1 MARFGSVIT
10 AMVTPFTADGELD
23 YEGAAELARWLVA
36 QGNDAL
42 VLSGTTGEAA
52 CLTDEEQIALW
63 RAVRAAVN
71 VPLIAGSGTNDTRH
85 AAELTS
91 AAAGA
96 GMDAVLIVTPY
107 YNRPSQAGIE
117 AHFHYVCAATELPAI
132 MYDIPVRTGRKIGTD
147 LIVRMAKEI
156 PNVVGL
162 KDAAGD
168 PGATSRVIAEA
179 PEGFEVFSGD
189 DSLTLPLLA
198 VGAVGVI
205 GVATHWAAP
214 VMTQMI
220 SAFQSG
226 DIVRAQQLNE
236 RMIESYEFETGDLNP
251 NPVPTKAMILK
262 NAHLKCIA
270 GCTRESRRNEAQIEV
285 EGKKTRHVG
294 EGAGC
299 ARFTGNACIGH
310 LPRRSG

>member
-1 MARFGSVIT
+1 MSRFGSVIT

-23 YEGAAELARWLVA
+23 HEGAAELARWLVA

-63 RAVRAAVN
+63 HTVRAAVD

-91 AAAGA
+91 AASGA

-117 AHFHYVCAATELPAI
+117 AHFQHVCAATELPVI
-132 MYDIPVRTGRKIGTD
+132 VYDIPVRTGRKIGSD
-147 LIVRMAKEI
+147 LILRMANEI

-168 PGATSRVIAEA
+168 PGATARLIADA

-189 DSLTLPLLA
+189 DPLTLSLLA

-214 VMTQMI
+214 VMSEMI
-220 SAFQSG
+220 AAFQAG
-226 DIVRAQQLNE
+226 DIVRARELNA

-251 NPVPTKAMILK
+251 NPVPTKAMLRAIGQP
-262 NAHLKCIA
+262 A
-270 GCTRESRRNEAQIEV
+270 GPCRPPMGFGPADLEERALGVHRRLYA
-285 EGKKTRHVG
+285 
-294 EGAGC
+294 
-299 ARFTGNACIGH
+299 
-310 LPRRSG
+310 

>member
-23 YEGAAELARWLVA
+23 HEGAAELARWLVE

-63 RAVRAAVN
+63 HTVRGAVD

-85 AAELTS
+85 AAELTA

-117 AHFHYVCAATELPAI
+117 AHFHHVCAATELPVI
-132 MYDIPVRTGRKIGTD
+132 VYDIPVRTGRKISTD
-147 LIVRMAKEI
+147 LILRMAREI

-168 PGATSRVIAEA
+168 PGATARVIADS
-179 PEGFEVFSGD
+179 PEGFEVLSGD
-189 DSLTLPLLA
+189 DALTLPLLA

-214 VMTQMI
+214 VMVQMI
-220 SAFQSG
+220 EAFNAG
-226 DIVRAQQLNE
+226 DRERARQLNA

-251 NPVPTKAMILK
+251 NPVPTKAMLR
-262 NAHLKCIA
+262 ALGRPA
-270 GCTRESRRNEAQIEV
+270 GPCRPPMGFGPEDLEERALAVHRRLYA
-285 EGKKTRHVG
+285 
-294 EGAGC
+294 
-299 ARFTGNACIGH
+299 
-310 LPRRSG
+310 

>member
-1 MARFGSVIT
+1 MTHMARFGSVIT

-23 YEGAAELARWLVA
+23 HEGAAELARWLVE

-63 RAVRAAVN
+63 HTVRGAVD

-85 AAELTS
+85 AAELTA

-117 AHFHYVCAATELPAI
+117 AHFHHVCAATELPVI
-132 MYDIPVRTGRKIGTD
+132 VYDIPVRSGRKISTD
-147 LIVRMAKEI
+147 LILRMAREI

-168 PGATSRVIAEA
+168 PAATARVIADS
-179 PEGFEVFSGD
+179 PEGFEILSGD
-189 DSLTLPLLA
+189 DALTLPLLA

-214 VMTQMI
+214 VMVQMI
-220 SAFQSG
+220 EAFNAG
-226 DIVRAQQLNE
+226 DRERARQLNA

-251 NPVPTKAMILK
+251 NPVPTKAMLR
-262 NAHLKCIA
+262 ALGRPA
-270 GCTRESRRNEAQIEV
+270 GPCRPPMGFGPEDLEERALAVHRRLYA
-285 EGKKTRHVG
+285 
-294 EGAGC
+294 
-299 ARFTGNACIGH
+299 
-310 LPRRSG
+310 

>member
-1 MARFGSVIT
+1 MSRFGSVIT

-23 YEGAAELARWLVA
+23 HEGAAELARWLVA

-63 RAVRAAVN
+63 RTVRAAVD

-117 AHFHYVCAATELPAI
+117 AHFRHVCAATELPVI
-132 MYDIPVRTGRKIGTD
+132 VYDIPVRTGRKIGSD
-147 LIVRMAKEI
+147 LILRMANEI

-168 PGATSRVIAEA
+168 PGATARLIADA
-179 PEGFEVFSGD
+179 PDGFEVFSGD
-189 DSLTLPLLA
+189 DPLTLSLLA

-214 VMTQMI
+214 VMAQMI
-220 SAFQSG
+220 RAFQDG
-226 DIVRAQQLNE
+226 DIARAQQLNA
-236 RMIESYEFETGDLNP
+236 RMIESYDFETGDLNP
-251 NPVPTKAMILK
+251 NPVPTKAMLRAIGQP
-262 NAHLKCIA
+262 A
-270 GCTRESRRNEAQIEV
+270 GPCRPPMGFGPDDLEERALAVHRRLYA
-285 EGKKTRHVG
+285 
-294 EGAGC
+294 
-299 ARFTGNACIGH
+299 
-310 LPRRSG
+310 

>member
-1 MARFGSVIT
+1 MSRFGSVIT

-23 YEGAAELARWLVA
+23 HEGAAELARWLVA

-63 RAVRAAVN
+63 HTVRAAVD

-91 AAAGA
+91 AASGA

-117 AHFHYVCAATELPAI
+117 AHFRHVCAATELPVI
-132 MYDIPVRTGRKIGTD
+132 VYDIPVRTGRKIGTD
-147 LIVRMAKEI
+147 LILRMANEI

-168 PGATSRVIAEA
+168 PGATARLIADA
-179 PEGFEVFSGD
+179 PDGFEVFSGD
-189 DSLTLPLLA
+189 DPLTLSLLA

-226 DIVRAQQLNE
+226 DIVRAQQLNA

-251 NPVPTKAMILK
+251 NPVPTKAMLRAIGQP
-262 NAHLKCIA
+262 A
-270 GCTRESRRNEAQIEV
+270 GPCRPPMGFGPDDLEARALDVHRRLYA
-285 EGKKTRHVG
+285 
-294 EGAGC
+294 
-299 ARFTGNACIGH
+299 
-310 LPRRSG
+310 

>member
-1 MARFGSVIT
+1 MSRFGSVIT

-23 YEGAAELARWLVA
+23 HEGAAELARWLVA

-63 RAVRAAVN
+63 RTVRAAVD

-117 AHFHYVCAATELPAI
+117 AHFRHVCAATELPAI
-132 MYDIPVRTGRKIGTD
+132 VYDIPVRTGRKIGSD
-147 LIVRMAKEI
+147 LILRMANEI

-168 PGATSRVIAEA
+168 PGATARLIADA
-179 PEGFEVFSGD
+179 PDGFEVFSGD
-189 DSLTLPLLA
+189 DPLTLSLLA

-214 VMTQMI
+214 VMAQMI
-220 SAFQSG
+220 RAFHEG
-226 DIVRAQQLNE
+226 DIARAQQLNA
-236 RMIESYEFETGDLNP
+236 RMIESYDFETGDLNP
-251 NPVPTKAMILK
+251 NPVPTKAMLRAIGQP
-262 NAHLKCIA
+262 A
-270 GCTRESRRNEAQIEV
+270 GPCRPPMGFGPDDLEERALAVHRRLYA
-285 EGKKTRHVG
+285 
-294 EGAGC
+294 
-299 ARFTGNACIGH
+299 
-310 LPRRSG
+310 

>member
-1 MARFGSVIT
+1 MAGCAGTVTPMSRFGSVIT
-10 AMVTPFTADGELD
+10 AMVTPFSADGELD
-23 YEGAAELARWLVA
+23 HEGAADLARWLVA

-63 RAVRAAVN
+63 RTVRSAVD

-91 AAAGA
+91 AAADA

-117 AHFHYVCAATELPAI
+117 AHFRYVCAATELPVI
-132 MYDIPVRTGRKIGTD
+132 VYDIPVRTGRKIGSD
-147 LIVRMAKEI
+147 LILRMANEI

-168 PGATSRVIAEA
+168 PGATARLIADA
-179 PEGFEVFSGD
+179 PDGFEVFSGD
-189 DSLTLPLLA
+189 DPLTLSLLA

-214 VMTQMI
+214 VMAQMI
-220 SAFQSG
+220 SAFQAG
-226 DIVRAQQLNE
+226 DIVRAQQLNA

-251 NPVPTKAMILK
+251 NPVPTKAMLRAIGQP
-262 NAHLKCIA
+262 A
-270 GCTRESRRNEAQIEV
+270 GPCRPPMGFGPDDLEERALAVHRRLYA
-285 EGKKTRHVG
+285 
-294 EGAGC
+294 
-299 ARFTGNACIGH
+299 
-310 LPRRSG
+310 

>member
-1 MARFGSVIT
+1 MSRFGSVIT

-23 YEGAAELARWLVA
+23 HEGAAELARWLVA

-52 CLTDEEQIALW
+52 CLTDDEQIALW
-63 RAVRAAVN
+63 RTVRAAVD

-85 AAELTS
+85 AAELTA

-117 AHFHYVCAATELPAI
+117 AHFHHVCGATELPVI
-132 MYDIPVRTGRKIGTD
+132 VYDIPVRTGRKIGSD
-147 LIVRMAKEI
+147 LILRMANEI

-168 PGATSRVIAEA
+168 PGATARLIADA
-179 PEGFEVFSGD
+179 PDGFEVFSGD
-189 DSLTLPLLA
+189 DPLTLSLLA

-214 VMTQMI
+214 VMAQMI
-220 SAFQSG
+220 SAFQAG
-226 DIVRAQQLNE
+226 DIARAQQLNA
-236 RMIESYEFETGDLNP
+236 RMIESYDFETGDLNP
-251 NPVPTKAMILK
+251 NPVPTKAMLRAIGQP
-262 NAHLKCIA
+262 A
-270 GCTRESRRNEAQIEV
+270 GPCRPPMGFGPEDLEERALAVHRRLYA
-285 EGKKTRHVG
+285 
-294 EGAGC
+294 
-299 ARFTGNACIGH
+299 
-310 LPRRSG
+310 

>member
-23 YEGAAELARWLVA
+23 HEGAAGLARWLVA
-36 QGNDAL
+36 QGNEAL

-63 RAVRAAVN
+63 RTVRAAVD

-168 PGATSRVIAEA
+168 PGATSRVIAET

-198 VGAVGVI
+198 VGAVGMI

-251 NPVPTKAMILK
+251 NPVPTKAMLRAIGQP
-262 NAHLKCIA
+262 A
-270 GCTRESRRNEAQIEV
+270 GPCRPPMGFGPDDLEERALEVHRRLYA
-285 EGKKTRHVG
+285 
-294 EGAGC
+294 
-299 ARFTGNACIGH
+299 
-310 LPRRSG
+310 

>member
-251 NPVPTKAMILK
+251 NPVPTKAMLRAIGQP
-262 NAHLKCIA
+262 A
-270 GCTRESRRNEAQIEV
+270 GPCRPPMGFGPDDLEERALEVHRRLYA
-285 EGKKTRHVG
+285 
-294 EGAGC
+294 
-299 ARFTGNACIGH
+299 
-310 LPRRSG
+310 

>member
-1 MARFGSVIT
+1 MSRFGSVIT

-23 YEGAAELARWLVA
+23 HEGAAELARWLVA

-63 RAVRAAVN
+63 RTVRAAVD

-117 AHFHYVCAATELPAI
+117 AHFRHVCAATELPVI
-132 MYDIPVRTGRKIGTD
+132 VYDIPVRTGRKIGSD
-147 LIVRMAKEI
+147 LILRMANEI

-168 PGATSRVIAEA
+168 PGATARLIADA
-179 PEGFEVFSGD
+179 PDGFEVFSGD
-189 DSLTLPLLA
+189 DPLTLSLLA

-214 VMTQMI
+214 VMAQMI
-220 SAFQSG
+220 RAFHEG
-226 DIVRAQQLNE
+226 DIARAQQLNA
-236 RMIESYEFETGDLNP
+236 RMIESYDFETGDLNP
-251 NPVPTKAMILK
+251 NPVPTKAMLRAIGQP
-262 NAHLKCIA
+262 A
-270 GCTRESRRNEAQIEV
+270 GPCRPPMGFGPEDLEERALAVHRRLYA
-285 EGKKTRHVG
+285 
-294 EGAGC
+294 
-299 ARFTGNACIGH
+299 
-310 LPRRSG
+310 

>member
-1 MARFGSVIT
+1 MSRFGSVIT
-10 AMVTPFTADGELD
+10 AMVTPFSADGELD
-23 YEGAAELARWLVA
+23 HEGAAELARWLVA

-63 RAVRAAVN
+63 RTVRSAVD

-91 AAAGA
+91 AAADA

-117 AHFHYVCAATELPAI
+117 AHFRYVCAATELPVI
-132 MYDIPVRTGRKIGTD
+132 VYDIPVRTGRKIGSD
-147 LIVRMAKEI
+147 LILRMANEI

-168 PGATSRVIAEA
+168 PGATARLIADA
-179 PEGFEVFSGD
+179 PDGFEVFSGD
-189 DSLTLPLLA
+189 DPLTLSLLA

-214 VMTQMI
+214 VMAQMI
-220 SAFQSG
+220 SAFQAG
-226 DIVRAQQLNE
+226 DIVRAQQLNA

-251 NPVPTKAMILK
+251 NPVPTKAMLRAIGQP
-262 NAHLKCIA
+262 A
-270 GCTRESRRNEAQIEV
+270 GPCRPPMGFGPHDLEERALAVHRRLYA
-285 EGKKTRHVG
+285 
-294 EGAGC
+294 
-299 ARFTGNACIGH
+299 
-310 LPRRSG
+310 

>member
-1 MARFGSVIT
+1 MSRFGSVIT
-10 AMVTPFTADGELD
+10 AMVTPFTADSELD
-23 YEGAAELARWLVA
+23 HEGAAELARWLVA

-63 RAVRAAVN
+63 RTVRAAVD

-117 AHFHYVCAATELPAI
+117 AHFRQVCAATELPVI
-132 MYDIPVRTGRKIGTD
+132 VYDIPVRTGRKIASD
-147 LIVRMAKEI
+147 LILRMANEI

-168 PGATSRVIAEA
+168 PGATARLIADA
-179 PEGFEVFSGD
+179 PDGFEVFSGD
-189 DSLTLPLLA
+189 DPLTLSLLA

-214 VMTQMI
+214 VMAQMI
-220 SAFQSG
+220 QAFQAG
-226 DIVRAQQLNE
+226 DIARAQQLNA

-251 NPVPTKAMILK
+251 NPVPTKAMLRAIGQP
-262 NAHLKCIA
+262 A
-270 GCTRESRRNEAQIEV
+270 GPCRPPMGFGPDDLEERALVVHRRLYA
-285 EGKKTRHVG
+285 
-294 EGAGC
+294 
-299 ARFTGNACIGH
+299 
-310 LPRRSG
+310 

>member
-1 MARFGSVIT
+1 MIVMARFGSVIT

-23 YEGAAELARWLVA
+23 HEGAAELARWLVA
-36 QGNDAL
+36 QGNEAL

-63 RAVRAAVN
+63 RTVRAAVD

-189 DSLTLPLLA
+189 DSLTLSLLA

-251 NPVPTKAMILK
+251 NPVPTKAMLRAIGQP
-262 NAHLKCIA
+262 A
-270 GCTRESRRNEAQIEV
+270 GPCRPPMGFGPDDLEERALEVHRRLYA
-285 EGKKTRHVG
+285 
-294 EGAGC
+294 
-299 ARFTGNACIGH
+299 
-310 LPRRSG
+310 

>member
-1 MARFGSVIT
+1 MSRFGSVIT

-23 YEGAAELARWLVA
+23 HEGAAELARWLVA

-63 RAVRAAVN
+63 RTVRAAVD

-117 AHFHYVCAATELPAI
+117 AHFRQVCAATELPVI
-132 MYDIPVRTGRKIGTD
+132 VYDIPVRTGRKIGSD
-147 LIVRMAKEI
+147 LILRMANEI

-168 PGATSRVIAEA
+168 PGATARLIAHA
-179 PEGFEVFSGD
+179 PDGFEVFSGD
-189 DSLTLPLLA
+189 DPLTLSLLA

-214 VMTQMI
+214 VMAQMI
-220 SAFQSG
+220 QAFQAG
-226 DIVRAQQLNE
+226 DIARAQQLNA

-251 NPVPTKAMILK
+251 NPVPTKAMLRAIGQP
-262 NAHLKCIA
+262 A
-270 GCTRESRRNEAQIEV
+270 GPCRPPMGFGPDDLEERALAVHRRLYA
-285 EGKKTRHVG
+285 
-294 EGAGC
+294 
-299 ARFTGNACIGH
+299 
-310 LPRRSG
+310 

>member
-23 YEGAAELARWLVA
+23 HEGAAELARWLVA
-36 QGNDAL
+36 QGNEAL

-63 RAVRAAVN
+63 RTVRAAVD

-156 PNVVGL
+156 PNIVGL

-168 PGATSRVIAEA
+168 PGATSRVIAET

-251 NPVPTKAMILK
+251 NPVPTKAMLRAIGQP
-262 NAHLKCIA
+262 A
-270 GCTRESRRNEAQIEV
+270 GPCRPPMGFGPDDLEERALEVHRRLYA
-285 EGKKTRHVG
+285 
-294 EGAGC
+294 
-299 ARFTGNACIGH
+299 
-310 LPRRSG
+310 

>member
-23 YEGAAELARWLVA
+23 HEGAAELARWLVA

-63 RAVRAAVN
+63 RTVRAAVD

-226 DIVRAQQLNE
+226 DIARAQQLNE

-251 NPVPTKAMILK
+251 NPVPTKAMLRAIGQP
-262 NAHLKCIA
+262 A
-270 GCTRESRRNEAQIEV
+270 GPCRPPMGFGPNDLEERALEVHRRLYA
-285 EGKKTRHVG
+285 
-294 EGAGC
+294 
-299 ARFTGNACIGH
+299 
-310 LPRRSG
+310 

>member
-1 MARFGSVIT
+1 MSRFGSVIT

-23 YEGAAELARWLVA
+23 HEGAAELARWLVA

-63 RAVRAAVN
+63 RTVRAAVD

-117 AHFHYVCAATELPAI
+117 AHFRQVCAATDLPVI
-132 MYDIPVRTGRKIGTD
+132 VYDIPVRTGRKIGSD
-147 LIVRMAKEI
+147 LILRMANEI

-168 PGATSRVIAEA
+168 PGATARLIADA
-179 PEGFEVFSGD
+179 PDGFEVFSGD
-189 DSLTLPLLA
+189 DPLTLSLLA

-214 VMTQMI
+214 VMAQMI
-220 SAFQSG
+220 QAFQAG
-226 DIVRAQQLNE
+226 DIARAQQLNA

-251 NPVPTKAMILK
+251 NPVPTKAMLRAIGQP
-262 NAHLKCIA
+262 A
-270 GCTRESRRNEAQIEV
+270 GPCRPPMGFGPDDLEERALAVHRRLYA
-285 EGKKTRHVG
+285 
-294 EGAGC
+294 
-299 ARFTGNACIGH
+299 
-310 LPRRSG
+310 

>member
-1 MARFGSVIT
+1 MSRFGSVIT
-10 AMVTPFTADGELD
+10 AMVTPFSADGELD

-63 RAVRAAVN
+63 RSVRAAVD

-91 AAAGA
+91 AAADA
-96 GMDAVLIVTPY
+96 GMNAVLIVTPY

-117 AHFHYVCAATELPAI
+117 AHFRYVCAATELPVI
-132 MYDIPVRTGRKIGTD
+132 VYDIPVRTGRKIGSD
-147 LIVRMAKEI
+147 LILRMATEI

-168 PGATSRVIAEA
+168 PGATARLIADA

-189 DSLTLPLLA
+189 DPLTLSLLA

-214 VMTQMI
+214 VMAQMI
-220 SAFQSG
+220 QAFQAG
-226 DIVRAQQLNE
+226 DIVRAQQLNA

-251 NPVPTKAMILK
+251 NPVPTKAMLRAIGQP
-262 NAHLKCIA
+262 A
-270 GCTRESRRNEAQIEV
+270 GPCRPPMGFGPDDLEERALAVHRRLYA
-285 EGKKTRHVG
+285 
-294 EGAGC
+294 
-299 ARFTGNACIGH
+299 
-310 LPRRSG
+310 

>member
-1 MARFGSVIT
+1 MSRFGSVIT

-23 YEGAAELARWLVA
+23 HEGAAELARWLVA

-63 RAVRAAVN
+63 HTVRAAVD

-85 AAELTS
+85 AAELTG

-117 AHFHYVCAATELPAI
+117 AHFQHVCAATELPVI
-132 MYDIPVRTGRKIGTD
+132 VYDIPVRTGRKIGSD
-147 LIVRMAKEI
+147 LILRMANEI

-168 PGATSRVIAEA
+168 PAATARLIADA
-179 PEGFEVFSGD
+179 PAGFEVFSGD
-189 DSLTLPLLA
+189 DPLTLSLLA

-214 VMTQMI
+214 VMAQMI
-220 SAFQSG
+220 SAFQAG
-226 DIVRAQQLNE
+226 DIARAQQLNA
-236 RMIESYEFETGDLNP
+236 RMIESYDFETGDLNP
-251 NPVPTKAMILK
+251 NPVPTKAMLRAIGQP
-262 NAHLKCIA
+262 A
-270 GCTRESRRNEAQIEV
+270 GPCRPPMGFGPEDLEERALGVHRRLYA
-285 EGKKTRHVG
+285 
-294 EGAGC
+294 
-299 ARFTGNACIGH
+299 
-310 LPRRSG
+310 

>member
-1 MARFGSVIT
+1 MAGCAGTVTSMSRFGSVIT
-10 AMVTPFTADGELD
+10 AMVTPFSADGELD
-23 YEGAAELARWLVA
+23 HEGATELARWLVA

-63 RAVRAAVN
+63 RTVRAAVD

-91 AAAGA
+91 AAADA

-117 AHFHYVCAATELPAI
+117 AHFRHVCAATELPVI
-132 MYDIPVRTGRKIGTD
+132 VYDIPVRTGRKIGSD
-147 LIVRMAKEI
+147 LILRMANEI

-168 PGATSRVIAEA
+168 PGATARLIADA
-179 PEGFEVFSGD
+179 PDGFEVLSGD
-189 DSLTLPLLA
+189 DPLTLSLLA

-214 VMTQMI
+214 VMAQMI
-220 SAFQSG
+220 GAFQAG
-226 DIVRAQQLNE
+226 DIARAQQLNA

-251 NPVPTKAMILK
+251 NPVPTKAMLRAIGQP
-262 NAHLKCIA
+262 A
-270 GCTRESRRNEAQIEV
+270 GPCRPPMGFGPDDLEERALAVHRRLYA
-285 EGKKTRHVG
+285 
-294 EGAGC
+294 
-299 ARFTGNACIGH
+299 
-310 LPRRSG
+310 

>member
-1 MARFGSVIT
+1 MSRFGSVIT

-23 YEGAAELARWLVA
+23 HEGAAELARWLVA

-63 RAVRAAVN
+63 RTVRAAVD

-117 AHFHYVCAATELPAI
+117 AHFRHVCAATELPAI
-132 MYDIPVRTGRKIGTD
+132 VYDIPVRTGRKIGSD
-147 LIVRMAKEI
+147 LILRMANEI

-168 PGATSRVIAEA
+168 PGATARLIADA
-179 PEGFEVFSGD
+179 PDGFEVFSGD
-189 DSLTLPLLA
+189 DPLTLSLLA

-214 VMTQMI
+214 VMAQMI
-220 SAFQSG
+220 RAFHEG
-226 DIVRAQQLNE
+226 DIARAQQLNA
-236 RMIESYEFETGDLNP
+236 RMIESYDFETGDLNP
-251 NPVPTKAMILK
+251 NPVPTKAMLRAIGQP
-262 NAHLKCIA
+262 A
-270 GCTRESRRNEAQIEV
+270 GPCRPPMGFGPEDLEERALAVHRRLYA
-285 EGKKTRHVG
+285 
-294 EGAGC
+294 
-299 ARFTGNACIGH
+299 
-310 LPRRSG
+310 

>member
-23 YEGAAELARWLVA
+23 HEGAAELARWLVA
-36 QGNDAL
+36 QGNEAL

-63 RAVRAAVN
+63 RTVRAAVD

-251 NPVPTKAMILK
+251 NPVPTKAMLRAIGQP
-262 NAHLKCIA
+262 A
-270 GCTRESRRNEAQIEV
+270 GPCRPPMGFGPDDLEERALEVHRRLYA
-285 EGKKTRHVG
+285 
-294 EGAGC
+294 
-299 ARFTGNACIGH
+299 
-310 LPRRSG
+310 

>member
-1 MARFGSVIT
+1 MAGCAGTVTPMSRFGSVIT
-10 AMVTPFTADGELD
+10 AMVTPFSADGELD
-23 YEGAAELARWLVA
+23 HEGAAELARWLVA

-63 RAVRAAVN
+63 RTVRSAVD

-91 AAAGA
+91 AAADA

-117 AHFHYVCAATELPAI
+117 AHFRYVCAATELPVI
-132 MYDIPVRTGRKIGTD
+132 VYDIPVRTGRKIGSD
-147 LIVRMAKEI
+147 LILRMANEI

-168 PGATSRVIAEA
+168 PGATARLIADA
-179 PEGFEVFSGD
+179 PDGFEVFSGD
-189 DSLTLPLLA
+189 DPLTLSLLA

-214 VMTQMI
+214 VMAQMI
-220 SAFQSG
+220 SAFQAG
-226 DIVRAQQLNE
+226 DIVRAQQLNAQ
-236 RMIESYEFETGDLNP
+236 MIESYEFETGDLNP
-251 NPVPTKAMILK
+251 NPVPTKAMLRAIGQP
-262 NAHLKCIA
+262 A
-270 GCTRESRRNEAQIEV
+270 GPCRPPMGFGPDDLEERALAVHRRLYA
-285 EGKKTRHVG
+285 
-294 EGAGC
+294 
-299 ARFTGNACIGH
+299 
-310 LPRRSG
+310 

>member
-10 AMVTPFTADGELD
+10 AMVTPFTAEGELD
-23 YEGAAELARWLVA
+23 HDGAAELARWLVA

-63 RAVRAAVN
+63 HTVRAAVD

-117 AHFHYVCAATELPAI
+117 AHFRHVCAATELPVI
-132 MYDIPVRTGRKIGTD
+132 VYDIPVRTGRKIGTD
-147 LIVRMAKEI
+147 LILRMAREI
-156 PNVVGL
+156 SNVVGL

-168 PGATSRVIAEA
+168 PGTTARVIADA
-179 PEGFEVFSGD
+179 PDGFEVLSGD
-189 DSLTLPLLA
+189 DALTLPLLA

-214 VMTQMI
+214 VMSEMI
-220 SAFQSG
+220 GAFGAG
-226 DIVRAQQLNE
+226 DIETARRLNA

-251 NPVPTKAMILK
+251 NPVPTKAMLRAIGQP
-262 NAHLKCIA
+262 A
-270 GCTRESRRNEAQIEV
+270 GPCRPPMGFGPDDLEERALAVHRRLYA
-285 EGKKTRHVG
+285 
-294 EGAGC
+294 
-299 ARFTGNACIGH
+299 
-310 LPRRSG
+310 

>member
-1 MARFGSVIT
+1 MSRFGSVIT
-10 AMVTPFTADGELD
+10 AMITPFSADGALD
-23 YEGAAELARWLVA
+23 HEGAAELARWLVA

-63 RAVRAAVN
+63 RTVRAAVD

-91 AAAGA
+91 AASGA

-117 AHFHYVCAATELPAI
+117 AHFHHVCAATELPVI
-132 MYDIPVRTGRKIGTD
+132 VYDIPVRTGRKIGTE
-147 LIVRMAKEI
+147 LILRMANEI

-168 PGATSRVIAEA
+168 PGATARLIAVA
-179 PEGFEVFSGD
+179 PEGFEVYSGD
-189 DSLTLPLLA
+189 DPLTLPLLA

-220 SAFQSG
+220 SAFKAG
-226 DIVRAQQLNE
+226 DIARAQQLNA

-251 NPVPTKAMILK
+251 NPVPTKAMLRAIGQP
-262 NAHLKCIA
+262 A
-270 GCTRESRRNEAQIEV
+270 GPCRPPMGFGPEDLEERALAVHHRLYA
-285 EGKKTRHVG
+285 
-294 EGAGC
+294 
-299 ARFTGNACIGH
+299 
-310 LPRRSG
+310 

>member
-1 MARFGSVIT
+1 MSRFGSVIT

-23 YEGAAELARWLVA
+23 HEGAAELARWLVA

-63 RAVRAAVN
+63 RTVRAAVD

-117 AHFHYVCAATELPAI
+117 AHFRQVCAATELPVI
-132 MYDIPVRTGRKIGTD
+132 VYDIPVRTGRKIGSD
-147 LIVRMAKEI
+147 LILRMANEI

-168 PGATSRVIAEA
+168 PGATARLIADA
-179 PEGFEVFSGD
+179 PDGFEVFSGD
-189 DSLTLPLLA
+189 DPLTLSLLA

-214 VMTQMI
+214 VLAQMI
-220 SAFQSG
+220 QAFQAG
-226 DIVRAQQLNE
+226 DIARAQQLNA

-251 NPVPTKAMILK
+251 NPVPTKAMLRAIGQP
-262 NAHLKCIA
+262 A
-270 GCTRESRRNEAQIEV
+270 GPCRPPMGFGPDDLEERALAVHRRLYA
-285 EGKKTRHVG
+285 
-294 EGAGC
+294 
-299 ARFTGNACIGH
+299 
-310 LPRRSG
+310 

>member
-23 YEGAAELARWLVA
+23 HEGAAELARWLVE

-63 RAVRAAVN
+63 HTVRAAVD
-71 VPLIAGSGTNDTRH
+71 VHLIAGSGTNDTRH
-85 AAELTS
+85 AAELTA

-117 AHFHYVCAATELPAI
+117 AHFRHVCAATELPVI
-132 MYDIPVRTGRKIGTD
+132 VYDIPVRTGRKISTD
-147 LIVRMAKEI
+147 LILRMAREI

-168 PGATSRVIAEA
+168 PGATARVIADA
-179 PEGFEVFSGD
+179 PEGFEVLSGD
-189 DSLTLPLLA
+189 DTLTLPLLA

-214 VMTQMI
+214 VMVQMI
-220 SAFQSG
+220 EAFNAG
-226 DIVRAQQLNE
+226 DRERARQLNA

-251 NPVPTKAMILK
+251 NPVPTKAMLR
-262 NAHLKCIA
+262 ALGRPA
-270 GCTRESRRNEAQIEV
+270 GPCRPPMGFGPEDLEERALAVHRRLYA
-285 EGKKTRHVG
+285 
-294 EGAGC
+294 
-299 ARFTGNACIGH
+299 
-310 LPRRSG
+310 